1 MDTCVG
7 GGALPWVLVFG
18 AGYCHG
24 YYVGGRA
31 LPWVL
36 LGAEHCCGYCW
47 GRGTAMGTG
56 VGGGALPGLLTDV
69 VYIMLAAADHSV
81 MKVGGAQS

>member
-1 MDTCVG
+1 MGTGVWG
-7 GGALPWVLVFG
+7 GVLPWVLHV
-18 AGYCHG
+18 
-24 YYVGGRA
+24 YVGGRA

-36 LGAEHCCGYCW
+36 LGAEHCRGYCW

-69 VYIMLAAADHSV
+69 VYIMLAAADHRVS
-81 MKVGGAQS
+81 